1 MHCFISWY
9 SSWHQEQNI
18 QNVLKTKTHR
28 TKKKATMRMHGPN
41 QTLWSNKQI
50 DSVVLCDCSVI
61 GHRKFC
67 SYLIFTSSVIF
78 YWTDTLQYGIF
89 LFNLY
94 NNITKDKCYDV
105 IYMPVLQYVMSENNA
120 RVSWFVLE
128 RPIDK
133 STCKLNGTESIF
145 NLTRKVSD
153 VSKQLVLLTPR

>member
-9 SSWHQEQNI
+9 SSWHQVQNI

-28 TKKKATMRMHGPN
+28 TKTQATMRMHGPN

-50 DSVVLCDCSVI
+50 DSVVLCD
-61 GHRKFC
+61 
-67 SYLIFTSSVIF
+67 YLIFTSSVIF

-105 IYMPVLQYVMSENNA
+105 IYTPVLQYVMSENNA
-120 RVSWFVLE
+120 RIIWFVIE

-153 VSKQLVLLTPR
+153 VSKQIVLLTPR

>member
-1 MHCFISWY
+1 
-9 SSWHQEQNI
+9 
-18 QNVLKTKTHR
+18 
-28 TKKKATMRMHGPN
+28 MHGPN

-61 GHRKFC
+61 GHRRFC

-120 RVSWFVLE
+120 RIIWFVLE
-128 RPIDK
+128 RPIDN

-153 VSKQLVLLTPR
+153 VSKQLVFNINTKVEPDFHQGHPIAQFKGVFVSNDRAFQLL